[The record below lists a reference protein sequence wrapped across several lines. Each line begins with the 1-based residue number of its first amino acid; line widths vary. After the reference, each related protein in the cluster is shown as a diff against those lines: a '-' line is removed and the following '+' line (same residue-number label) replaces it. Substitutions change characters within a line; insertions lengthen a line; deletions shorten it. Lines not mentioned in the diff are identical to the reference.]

1 MCYSTLA
8 SFPTCPM
15 SEISRWWSM
24 QIVCKIL
31 YEVYLA
37 SIHLAFGNI
46 NVFSCIFVLFNYSS
60 LIYTVCT
67 RRSLTILNF
76 YLIDL
81 IPRKGG
87 GDQWVLLTHVR
98 VVNLLYLGPIKGPF
112 PKWKMNK
119 TFTIWKTN
127 VYLFWNSVREIH
139 LTKHF
144 IRILQL
150 INMPKETVF

>member
-37 SIHLAFGNI
+37 SRHLAFGNI

-60 LIYTVCT
+60 LIYVYSVHQTFFNYFEFLSDWFNT
-67 RRSLTILNF
+67 
-76 YLIDL
+76 
-81 IPRKGG
+81 KKGGG

-112 PKWKMNK
+112 PNGKW
-119 TFTIWKTN
+119 
-127 VYLFWNSVREIH
+127 
-139 LTKHF
+139 TK
-144 IRILQL
+144 ILQFEKL
-150 INMPKETVF
+150 MYVPVLKQCKGDSFN

>member
-46 NVFSCIFVLFNYSS
+46 NVFSCIFVLFNYFL

-67 RRSLTILNF
+67 RCSFTILNF

-81 IPRKGG
+81 IPRRGG
-87 GDQWVLLTHVR
+87 GSVSFAHTCQGCQSPVFGSNKRTL
-98 VVNLLYLGPIKGPF
+98 